1 MHVLVAPGRFDARP
15 GDGPGPG
22 PGGAPGSAASAVRGV
37 AGPSV
42 AAGADPWPVLTADEA
57 VAALSAGWREA
68 APADTLIPLPLSDG
82 GAGLVDAVRAARGG
96 ELLSVTT
103 TDAHGAVV
111 PGAVLVVA
119 EPGGGRTAYVD
130 GALAL
135 GAADPGAA
143 PVGATTS
150 AGLGT
155 LLAAALDTGAGRV
168 VVGLGGRRTVA
179 HDAGAGLLA
188 ALGAAPAAAARG
200 LDAAAGLGAGD
211 LGALGELRAALR
223 GRDLV
228 ALHAHDLPLLGLGGV
243 SADLAEAGRVP
254 AEAAQDVERAAA
266 GFVRAAGEAA
276 ALAADGGRRDLLGGS
291 AGAGGVLG
299 GGAAGGGAAAG
310 GAAGGGAG
318 AGGRAPGSRAAL
330 APGSGAGGGA
340 AFALGLL
347 GARLVDG
354 ASWVADAVDLAG
366 RAAEADLVLTG
377 TAVLD
382 GTALEHGVVGAVAR
396 AALPLGVP
404 AIAVAAQLRTGRRDW
419 GAAGLA
425 AGFGV
430 VEHPA
435 DEDAWRR
442 DPAGA
447 LRARLPRIARTWS
460 R

>member
-1 MHVLVAPGRFDARP
+1 VHVLVAPGRFDARP
-15 GDGPGPG
+15 GDGPGP
-22 PGGAPGSAASAVRGV
+22 AASAVRGV

-57 VAALSAGWREA
+57 VAALTAGWLEA
-68 APADTLIPLPLSDG
+68 APGDTLLPLPLSDG

-96 ELLSVTT
+96 ELLPVTT

-135 GAADPGAA
+135 GAGDPGAV
-143 PVGATTS
+143 PPGATTS

-188 ALGAAPAAAARG
+188 ALGAAPATAARG
-200 LDAAAGLGAGD
+200 LDGAAGLAAAD
-211 LGALGELRAALR
+211 LGEVGALREALR

-243 SADLAEAGRVP
+243 SADMAEAGRVD
-254 AEAAQDVERAAA
+254 ADAAQDVERAVA

-276 ALAADGGRRDLLGGS
+276 ALAGDGGRRDLLGV
-291 AGAGGVLG
+291 GV
-299 GGAAGGGAAAG
+299 GGAPAGSGA
-310 GAAGGGAG
+310 
-318 AGGRAPGSRAAL
+318 RAPGSRAAL
-330 APGSGAGGGA
+330 VPGSGAGGGA

-354 ASWVADAVDLAG
+354 ASWVADAVDLPG
-366 RAAEADLVLTG
+366 RAAEVDLVLTG
-377 TAVLD
+377 TSVLD
-382 GTALEHGVVGAVAR
+382 ATALEHGVVGVAAH

-404 AIAVAAQLRTGRRDW
+404 AIAVAAHLRTGRRDW

-430 VEHPA
+430 VEAPG

-442 DPAGA
+442 DPSAA
-447 LRARLPRIARTWS
+447 LRARVPRIARTWS

>member
-15 GDGPGPG
+15 EEGPP
-22 PGGAPGSAASAVRGV
+22 VLRG
-37 AGPSV
+37 
-42 AAGADPWPVLTADEA
+42 AAGRTVRAEPWPVLTAAEA
-57 VAALSAGWREA
+57 VAAIVDGWRDAVRGDVLE
-68 APADTLIPLPLSDG
+68 PLPLSDG
-82 GAGLVDAVRAARGG
+82 GPGLLDAIRAARGG

-103 TDAHGAVV
+103 TDAHGEVV

-119 EPGGGRTAYVD
+119 EPSGARTAYVD

-135 GAADPGAA
+135 GAADPAA
-143 PVGATTS
+143 LPVAAGTS

-188 ALGAAPAAAARG
+188 ALGAAPATAARG
-200 LDAAAGLGAGD
+200 LDAASGLTAAD
-211 LGALGELRAALR
+211 LGAIVELRAALR

-243 SADLAEAGRVP
+243 SADLAEARR
-254 AEAAQDVERAAA
+254 ADAATAQAAERAVGAFVHAA
-266 GFVRAAGEAA
+266 GAA
-276 ALAADGGRRDLLGGS
+276 ADAGARADLAGRDLLGGGP
-291 AGAGGVLG
+291 GAPGPR
-299 GGAAGGGAAAG
+299 GAARAAA
-310 GAAGGGAG
+310 
-318 AGGRAPGSRAAL
+318 SRAAL

-347 GARLVDG
+347 GARLVEG
-354 ASWVADAVDLAG
+354 AAWVADAVDLAG
-366 RAAEADLVLTG
+366 RAAAADLVLTG
-377 TAVLD
+377 TGVLD
-382 GTALEHGVVGAVAR
+382 GASLEHGVVAAAAR

-404 AIAVAAQLRTGRRDW
+404 AVAVAAQLATGRRDW

-425 AGFGV
+425 AGFAV
-430 VEHPA
+430 LEHPGD
-435 DEDAWRR
+435 DERWRR
-442 DPAGA
+442 DPVAA

-460 R
+460 H

>member
-15 GDGPGPG
+15 GDGPGP
-22 PGGAPGSAASAVRGV
+22 AASAVRGV

-57 VAALSAGWREA
+57 VAALTAGWLEA
-68 APADTLIPLPLSDG
+68 APGDTLLPLPLSDG

-96 ELLSVTT
+96 ELLPVTT

-135 GAADPGAA
+135 GAGDPGAV
-143 PVGATTS
+143 PPGATTS

-188 ALGAAPAAAARG
+188 ALGAAPATAARG
-200 LDAAAGLGAGD
+200 LDGAAGLAAAD
-211 LGALGELRAALR
+211 LGEVGALRAALR

-228 ALHAHDLPLLGLGGV
+228 VLHAHDLPLLGLGGV
-243 SADLAEAGRVP
+243 SADLAEAGRV
-254 AEAAQDVERAAA
+254 AADAAQDVERAVA

-276 ALAADGGRRDLLGGS
+276 ALTGDGGRRDLLGGGV
-291 AGAGGVLG
+291 AGAPAGP
-299 GGAAGGGAAAG
+299 GA
-310 GAAGGGAG
+310 
-318 AGGRAPGSRAAL
+318 RAPGSRAAL
-330 APGSGAGGGA
+330 VPGSGAGGGA

-354 ASWVADAVDLAG
+354 ASWVADAVDLPG
-366 RAAEADLVLTG
+366 RAAEVDLVLTG
-377 TAVLD
+377 TSVLD
-382 GTALEHGVVGAVAR
+382 ATALEHGVVGVAAH

-404 AIAVAAQLRTGRRDW
+404 AIAVAAHLRTGRRDW

-430 VEHPA
+430 VEGPG
-435 DEDAWRR
+435 DEDAWHR
-442 DPAGA
+442 DPSAA
-447 LRARLPRIARTWS
+447 LRTRVPRIARTWS